1 MRLQIF
7 SARIQRGVVMETREL
22 FREATYGP
30 DALKL
35 MCRAFDEAW
44 ESIAGNFGD
53 DPKAIEI
60 ARTRLASAILSLPQ
74 DEIKDVEQIKSP
86 ALQALALSYKS
97 RAEP

>member
-1 MRLQIF
+1 
-7 SARIQRGVVMETREL
+7 METREL

-44 ESIAGNFGD
+44 ESIAGNFG
-53 DPKAIEI
+53 EN
-60 ARTRLASAILSLPQ
+60 S
-74 DEIKDVEQIKSP
+74 